1 MKNIIALLLLISSPA
16 VLIAQSKAAKIEA
29 LVAAYANTNSF
40 NGSVL
45 VTANGQPLLSKG
57 FGFKNVSKNEVSDAN
72 TIYQIGSV
80 TKQFTAITVLKL
92 AEQKKLKLTDKL
104 SKYYPGF
111 PNGDSIT
118 LHHLLSHTSGIFN
131 YTNNEDFMMNEA
143 TKPASEKKIVAL
155 FKDKPLEF
163 SPGSKWAYS
172 NSGYMLLGYIIQKA
186 TKQPYEKVVRQFIL
200 SPLKMT
206 NSGFDFVR
214 LNNKNKAAGY
224 FVIDGKNTQ
233 EASYVDSSASF
244 AAGALY
250 ATTADMLKWHEGL
263 LKNKIITRASLE
275 KALTPVKNNYAYGL
289 IIDSIASKRQTWH
302 NGGIFGFNST
312 FRRIEADDICIVLLN
327 NVGNPKL
334 DEIANQILNILYD
347 KPYSLPEAK
356 KEIKVPLETLNNY
369 AGVYEVVP
377 QFQITVKVE
386 EGKLMAQATN
396 QPPFELFAQKE
407 NYFFLNAVEAEVEFV
422 SNEKGEVEK
431 LILYQGGRKTEAKK
445 IK

>member
-1 MKNIIALLLLISSPA
+1 
-16 VLIAQSKAAKIEA
+16 
-29 LVAAYANTNSF
+29 
-40 NGSVL
+40 
-45 VTANGQPLLSKG
+45 
-57 FGFKNVSKNEVSDAN
+57 
-72 TIYQIGSV
+72 
-80 TKQFTAITVLKL
+80 
-92 AEQKKLKLTDKL
+92 
-104 SKYYPGF
+104 
-111 PNGDSIT
+111 
-118 LHHLLSHTSGIFN
+118 
-131 YTNNEDFMMNEA
+131 MMNEA

-172 NSGYMLLGYIIQKA
+172 NSGYMLLGYIIQKV

-275 KALTPVKNNYAYGL
+275 KALTPVKNNYGYGL

-347 KPYSLPEAK
+347 KPYSIPEAK

-386 EGKLMAQATN
+386 DGKLMAQATN

-407 NYFFLNAVEAEVEFV
+407 NYFFLKAVEAEVEFV